1 MTKDVSA
8 CNSIIFDF
16 SGVIG
21 PKIKTL
27 ESWRGM
33 ERRMLGLVWDELNPP
48 PEVRR
53 EKVHEM
59 KSRHRTDALHAAI
72 KKELDERGSKLDL
85 YSILKVFY
93 HAERQALER
102 DFSKWNMH
110 ADAIRALRKS
120 GFSMAVMS
128 NSMQCYVEHF
138 LAASGISGN
147 FKHVITPESIGWESK
162 PGKAAYEHA
171 LRITGFSPTST
182 IFIDNKPEKE
192 FGKKRYGDLYE
203 GKLTLIMLH
212 AYNAANRAERARIDR
227 IYKKERNS
235 KTKAEID
242 FLAYVIEKYGSVE
255 YARAE
260 ASRYGRMAQETLRDN
275 QTLFPE
281 NEYKEVFTSA
291 VESLFIRKV

>member
-33 ERRMLGLVWDELNPP
+33 ERRMLGLVWDELNPT

-59 KSRHRTDALHAAI
+59 KSRHKTAALHAAI

-85 YSILKVFY
+85 HSILKVFY

-182 IFIDNKPEKE
+182 IFIDNKPENLAIPIEMGMVGLCIGEKHNLGSIGFKSRKE
-192 FGKKRYGDLYE
+192 AFRFLLRVAHEKR
-203 GKLTLIMLH
+203 KR
-212 AYNAANRAERARIDR
+212 AA
-227 IYKKERNS
+227 
-235 KTKAEID
+235 T
-242 FLAYVIEKYGSVE
+242 
-255 YARAE
+255 
-260 ASRYGRMAQETLRDN
+260 
-275 QTLFPE
+275 
-281 NEYKEVFTSA
+281 
-291 VESLFIRKV
+291 